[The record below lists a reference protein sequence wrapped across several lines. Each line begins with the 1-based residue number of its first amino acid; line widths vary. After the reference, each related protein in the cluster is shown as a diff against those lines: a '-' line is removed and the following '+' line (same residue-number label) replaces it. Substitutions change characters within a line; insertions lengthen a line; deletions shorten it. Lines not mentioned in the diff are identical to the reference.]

1 MIQVN
6 SHRPYVEING
16 VQHVMG
22 RKRARFAEMLLKANG
37 QPVSFE
43 QIMARLSTTKGT
55 VQVYAHSLRR
65 IFEPHGFALVSEF
78 GMGYRL
84 QRLRSPEYALESRA
98 PLKSVTAA
106 GH

>member
-1 MIQVN
+1 
-6 SHRPYVEING
+6 
-16 VQHVMG
+16 
-22 RKRARFAEMLLKANG
+22 
-37 QPVSFE
+37 
-43 QIMARLSTTKGT
+43 

-84 QRLRSPEYALESRA
+84 QRLRSPEYTLESRV
-98 PLKSVTAA
+98 PLKNVTVA

>member
-6 SHRPYVEING
+6 PHRPYIEING
-16 VQHVMG
+16 VQHLMG
-22 RKRARFAEMLLKANG
+22 LKRARFAEMLLKANG

-84 QRLRSPEYALESRA
+84 QKLRAPEFALESRV
-98 PLKSVTAA
+98 PLKAVSAV
-106 GH
+106 GR